1 VVVAPSVISEVLL
14 EERHLNEELAAAAR
28 AMADQRGT
36 SDTLDRALRAAID
49 IIDGCEL
56 AGVSVVTRGGI
67 ETLAATSDALRKID
81 QLQHDLEQ
89 GPCRDALRRH
99 EVVTSGDLAHDERW
113 PLWGTRIA
121 DELGILSCAGFRL
134 FTTGKSIGAMTLYS
148 RAADAFD
155 DGAVADGQLLAA
167 HVAVA
172 YTASRREDQLN
183 EAVSSRTTIGTAL
196 GVLMERYSLDSERAF
211 EVLCRTASQTKTK
224 LYVVAKHL
232 VETGQLPGVDP
243 DG

>member
-1 VVVAPSVISEVLL
+1 MEK
-14 EERHLNEELAAAAR
+14 RQLNAELAAAAR

-36 SDTLDRALRAAID
+36 SDTLGRALRAATD
-49 IIDGCEL
+49 IIGGCEL
-56 AGVSVVTRGGI
+56 AGVSVVTRTGI
-67 ETLAATSDALRKID
+67 ETIAGTSDALRKID
-81 QLQHDLEQ
+81 QLQHDLEE
-89 GPCRDALRRH
+89 GPCRDALRQL

-113 PLWGTRIA
+113 PLWGARIA

-134 FTTGKSIGAMTLYS
+134 FTTGRSIGAMTLYS
-148 RAADAFD
+148 TRAGAFD

-172 YTASRREDQLN
+172 YAASRREDQLT

-196 GVLMERYSLDSERAF
+196 GVLMERYSLDSDRAF
-211 EVLCRTASQTKTK
+211 EVLCRTASETKSK

-232 VETGQLPGVDP
+232 VETGELPGVDRES
-243 DG
+243 

>member
-1 VVVAPSVISEVLL
+1 M

-113 PLWGTRIA
+113 PLWGARIA

-134 FTTGKSIGAMTLYS
+134 FTSGKSIGAMTLYS

-183 EAVSSRTTIGTAL
+183 DAISSRTTIGTAL

-211 EVLCRTASQTKTK
+211 EVLCRTASETKTK